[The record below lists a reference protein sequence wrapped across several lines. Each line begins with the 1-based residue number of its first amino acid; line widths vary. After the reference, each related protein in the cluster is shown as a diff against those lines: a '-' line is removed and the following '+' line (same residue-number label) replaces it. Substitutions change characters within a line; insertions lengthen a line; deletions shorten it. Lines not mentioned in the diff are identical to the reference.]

1 MAEKAECAVCKGY
14 FVVTSAGTLHL
25 HGPRSDRCPGS
36 RQLVASSNQDPQA
49 TSLDSPLVSLPPQ
62 SPCAFDYKSMRATVP
77 IIRRLPKPS

>member
-36 RQLVASSNQDPQA
+36 RQLVASSTQDLQA
-49 TSLDSPLVSLPPQ
+49 TSLDSPLMSLPPQ
-62 SPCAFDYKSMRATVP
+62 SLLV
-77 IIRRLPKPS
+77 